1 MYMLSH
7 FSHVQLF
14 ATYELYPARFLCPW
28 DPPGKNSRVGCH
40 AVLQGIFPIQGSNPC
55 PISPALKAGSLPLAP
70 PGKRQPIYIYIY
82 RQKEKKVSED
92 ERAGCHHRCNEH
104 EPGQT
109 PGDGR
114 DKEAWHAAV
123 HGVTKS

>member
-1 MYMLSH
+1 MLSH

-70 PGKRQPIYIYIY
+70 PGKRQPIYIYI
-82 RQKEKKVSED
+82 
-92 ERAGCHHRCNEH
+92 
-104 EPGQT
+104 
-109 PGDGR
+109 
-114 DKEAWHAAV
+114 
-123 HGVTKS
+123 